1 MPGRIFFRDKCA
13 SVTSNEVVVG
23 KAVYPMGEIRSARGL
38 RRRSVLNLVG
48 LHQYVLL
55 IATASGEREV
65 LRHRNGYLIFQLAKA
80 IEAALR
86 EAGRGATLSRATAA
100 TATPGSSDLTGSLAT

>member
-1 MPGRIFFRDKCA
+1 MPGRIFFRDECA
-13 SVTSNEVVVG
+13 SVTSGEVAIG
-23 KAVYPMGEIRSARGL
+23 KAVYPMEKIHSARAL

-55 IATASGEREV
+55 ITTASGEREV

-86 EAGRGATLSRATAA
+86 EAGRGATVSRATAA
-100 TATPGSSDLTGSLAT
+100 AIPPPNDLTGSLAT